1 MNNDQRRMIYEQANG
16 CCEYCKTCEVN
27 TGQTMQIDHI
37 DPEGGDSLQNLAL
50 ACWNCNNHK
59 RRATHAADPETA
71 EIVRLFHPRQDN
83 WQTHFV
89 WIDDGIQLLGRTAI
103 GRATI
108 ARLKMNRPSILVA
121 RRRWIDAGYHPP
133 DVDG

>member
-1 MNNDQRRMIYEQANG
+1 MNEQRQIVYDRAHG

-37 DPEGGDSLQNLAL
+37 DPAGGDMSQNLAL

-59 RRATHAADPETA
+59 RQATHAVDPESGET
-71 EIVRLFHPRQDN
+71 VRLFHPRQDR
-83 WQTHFV
+83 WTAHFI
-89 WIDDGIQLLGRTAI
+89 WIEDGVRVMGQSSI

-108 ARLKMNRPSILVA
+108 ARLKMNRPAILVA
-121 RRRWIDAGYHPP
+121 RRRWVDAGYHPP
-133 DVDG
+133 NVNG